1 VGREGKNH
9 RMHDQTQVREG
20 ARIWRAEEGDK
31 RREGIVVK
39 RRGGEREGDKIE
51 EKGEERDKR
60 FLTGDCWMRMKA
72 RKRPGSGGK
81 AARYGV
87 E

>member
-1 VGREGKNH
+1 
-9 RMHDQTQVREG
+9 
-20 ARIWRAEEGDK
+20 
-31 RREGIVVK
+31 VVK
-39 RRGGEREGDKIE
+39 RTGGEREGDKIE

-81 AARYGV
+81 AAR
-87 E
+87 